1 MTFLPDSAVPP
12 GRLAVGVVLP
22 SPAVQR
28 AQKLGLADAARHAEQ
43 AGLDLV
49 SHGDRPAGGAASP
62 DAAVALATA
71 AGATG
76 RVTVVGGVGVPALRP
91 LALAARRIASLQH
104 VADGRLVLGVE
115 PGGGREQ
122 WAAAGVPYEE
132 RGRRTDS
139 ALRLLP
145 RLLAG
150 EPVPLPYEASGA
162 EAGPVPAVPVPPV
175 WIGGNSPTAIRR
187 AARLGDGWFPSL
199 APSAEVAE
207 GAVRLAEL
215 AVVHGRKLPV
225 VAVGTTGVLGT
236 EPGLPGRADIAAR
249 LAAAH
254 GSPAGRFVDVPVTG
268 GLQEAAERLHSYCGA
283 GVSRILMR
291 FAGGDWR
298 HQVDLLA
305 DVRTLLR

>member
-22 SPAVQR
+22 SPAVRR

-49 SHGDRPAGGAASP
+49 SHGDRPAGGAAP
-62 DAAVALATA
+62 DAAAALATA
-71 AGATG
+71 AAATG
-76 RVTVVGGVGVPALRP
+76 RVTVVGGVRVPALRP

-104 VADGRLVLGVE
+104 AADGRLVLGVE

-150 EPVPLPYEASGA
+150 EPVPLPYEAGGA

-175 WIGGNSPTAIRR
+175 WIGGNSPGAVRR

-199 APSAEVAE
+199 VPPAEVAE
-207 GAVRLAEL
+207 GAVRLAEVA
-215 AVVHGRKLPV
+215 AVYGRKLPV

-236 EPGLPGRADIAAR
+236 EAGLPGRADIAAG

-254 GSPAGRFVDVPVTG
+254 GSPAGRFADVPVTG
-268 GLQEAAERLHSYCGA
+268 GLREAAERLHRYCGA
-283 GVSRILMR
+283 GVTRILMR

-305 DVRTLLR
+305 DVRTLLC